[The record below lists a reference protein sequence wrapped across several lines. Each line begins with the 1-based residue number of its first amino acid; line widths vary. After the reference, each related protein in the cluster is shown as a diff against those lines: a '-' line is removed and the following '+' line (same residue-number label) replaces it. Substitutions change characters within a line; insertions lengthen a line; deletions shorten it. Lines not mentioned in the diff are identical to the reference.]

1 MLLFTFRVAIHPES
15 SSEDDTDVKA
25 MWKAKISQI
34 RRQGRSYFVKIA
46 WFYSP
51 SDMLAQLKGNKDM
64 CGIFFFR
71 FISHQPSFFSLASR
85 ATFILEN
92 SFYQTMSKF
101 CLQAPSLVGPNL
113 PINVEITPLKAGNYF
128 SAYCEILYFAQE
140 SGRPREL
147 DNCYFYR

>member
-64 CGIFFFR
+64 CGFFFFR
-71 FISHQPSFFSLASR
+71 FISHQPSFF
-85 ATFILEN
+85 F
-92 SFYQTMSKF
+92 
-101 CLQAPSLVGPNL
+101 PSL
-113 PINVEITPLKAGNYF
+113 KSHF
-128 SAYCEILYFAQE
+128 H
-140 SGRPREL
+140 PREL
-147 DNCYFYR
+147 ILSDHEQILPASTIFGGSQFAN